1 MKAKL
6 IQKTLKLPL
15 SLCLNLTSLEMLKP
29 EVMLNTTSKKAALTL
44 TNLMQLALPVSFQTQ
59 TSLPH
64 QVQKRKKA
72 DLSVTLLES
81 VVKRARRALNDLQ
94 TNTLLFQNWRK
105 IPYKRHLL
113 QLMLRATNATWTS
126 RWAKNAK
133 RKKLTLT
140 LTVQTTTQK
149 LIKTL
154 QVPLVLVKQ
163 ELAVAH

>member
-29 EVMLNTTSKKAALTL
+29 EVMLNTTSKKAALTP

-64 QVQKRKKA
+64 QVLKRKKA

-81 VVKRARRALNDLQ
+81 VVRRAGRALNDLQ

-105 IPYKRHLL
+105 IHYKRHLL
-113 QLMLRATNATWTS
+113 QLILRAINATWIS
-126 RWAKNAK
+126 RWVKNAK
-133 RKKLTLT
+133 RKKLTLI

-154 QVPLVLVKQ
+154 
-163 ELAVAH
+163 